1 MNINRFNNYVDYNNI
16 NTKSYSERKDVSN
29 REKAIVLSTTALGIG
44 VAISLLAKRAGYSLK
59 PQKMFKNIKNSY
71 LAKVEYHA
79 KEVISVGAGSVLG
92 GLAGG
97 LMISDNKHD
106 KKAKMR
112 EALLQMG
119 NIAIPIKIV
128 DFVSERCGKYG
139 KTVQATASI
148 AALLVG
154 VMFANVV
161 MNKVNDLI
169 FKNKEGRGVK
179 LTDFSAHLDDTI
191 VAASYI
197 SKADFVKAIARVI
210 PVALGCAG
218 YEVGI
223 KNVKK
228 KEV

>member
-1 MNINRFNNYVDYNNI
+1 MNINRFNNPIDYRI
-16 NTKSYSERKDVSN
+16 NCKSHSDYAKISNKD
-29 REKAIVLSTTALGIG
+29 KAVILSTTALGIG
-44 VAISLLAKRAGYSLK
+44 VAASILAKRAGYSLN
-59 PQKMFKNIKNSY
+59 PNKMFKNIKNSY
-71 LAKVEYHA
+71 LANVEYHA

-128 DFVSERCGKYG
+128 DFVSEKCVKFG
-139 KTVQATASI
+139 KTAQALGSI

-154 VMFANVV
+154 VMFANIV

-197 SKADFVKAIARVI
+197 SKADFVKAVARII

-223 KNVKK
+223 KTANK
-228 KEV
+228 KEA